1 MSSRPH
7 TIHAA
12 FDDEAAKH
20 WSEGTSRL
28 FIDNGRYFV
37 PERDHQMRIVAAL
50 LSYLEGSCV
59 ILELCCGEGL
69 LAEVLLDS
77 FSIGGY
83 VARMARLCIPKANTA
98 GGCGVGSCL
107 PELFMFTA
115 RVKGGIQM
123 SFLKKFFG
131 PPDIEKLKANRD
143 HLKLLDVLRNQMDPT
158 LRQKAA
164 EALVDIGCGREAVEV
179 LRAMG
184 NALAIDPLFVIIA
197 KEKNSRVRLSAQQ
210 ALRKINHPRV
220 SRYFL
225 PSFGSVE
232 SNVRH
237 LNDPDKEKRFIAAR
251 ALGMQ
256 GDKRALP

>member
-1 MSSRPH
+1 
-7 TIHAA
+7 
-12 FDDEAAKH
+12 
-20 WSEGTSRL
+20 
-28 FIDNGRYFV
+28 
-37 PERDHQMRIVAAL
+37 
-50 LSYLEGSCV
+50 
-59 ILELCCGEGL
+59 
-69 LAEVLLDS
+69 
-77 FSIGGY
+77 
-83 VARMARLCIPKANTA
+83 
-98 GGCGVGSCL
+98 
-107 PELFMFTA
+107 
-115 RVKGGIQM
+115 M

-232 SNVRH
+232 SNVKH
-237 LNDPDKEKRFIAAR
+237 LNDPDEEKRFIAAR

-256 GDKRALP
+256 GDKRALRVLISALRGKNVIRAAEAAEVLGEMKAKEAISPLITALQYKFTVCRAAAKALKAITGQDFGNNAFEWDQWYKKQRGKV